1 MEVRVRMRLS
11 IAVWRLSARPF
22 TRESPL
28 APARRSPPRQL
39 RPTRP
44 QPATPSTAASGF
56 LFWAP
61 SQPSPTAES
70 RNPVSDPWRS
80 LPLLDAIRGGDTNHL
95 TPAPLP
101 PAPRPRA
108 SVIVTAPHLRRF
120 PRSAVKRTDDRNSGA
135 ARRQRSGVE
144 ISSSS
149 RRWAFPAA
157 RWPSSGMDWSRARVR
172 ESLDFTVPRGNPVR
186 TAIWRSVNPV

>member
-44 QPATPSTAASGF
+44 QPATPGTAASGF
-56 LFWAP
+56 LFWVP

-149 RRWAFPAA
+149 RRWAFPPPGGQAQA
-157 RWPSSGMDWSRARVR
+157 WIGAGHGRAKAWTSRYLGEILSGR
-172 ESLDFTVPRGNPVR
+172 
-186 TAIWRSVNPV
+186 RSGAQ